1 MVKCVFD
8 ITLVQL
14 QLEQYNWC
22 CVASFIQNDW
32 KENSL
37 EDHVSCLMFPLPV
50 FKLTRSPIGI
60 PLNPLT
66 KFKPILMLIVGS
78 GQLLLKKLLESH

>member
-1 MVKCVFD
+1 MAKWVFD

-37 EDHVSCLMFPLPV
+37 EDHVSCFMFPLPI

-60 PLNPLT
+60 PLISLT
-66 KFKPILMLIVGS
+66 KVKPIQMLIVGS
-78 GQLLLKKLLESH
+78 GAPIAKEIT